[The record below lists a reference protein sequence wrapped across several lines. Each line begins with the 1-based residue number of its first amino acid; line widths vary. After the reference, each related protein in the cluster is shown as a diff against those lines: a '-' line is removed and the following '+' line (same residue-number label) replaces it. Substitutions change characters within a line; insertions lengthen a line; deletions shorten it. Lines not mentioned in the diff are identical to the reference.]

1 MIEVEC
7 PECGCPLFVREEH
20 DENGNAWWCDNCALD
35 GT

>member
-7 PECGCPLFVREEH
+7 EECGCPLFVHTER
-20 DENGNAWWCDNCALD
+20 DENGNSWWCDNCALA